1 MFRSILAILIV
12 LTVAASAFGQAG
24 RPVVPVHDDSIKT
37 GINYWYSDT
46 VYNLKEFVFV
56 EDGEVLIIEPGTVVK
71 GDPGLSSDASALIV
85 ARGGRLYAEGTPT
98 QPIIFT
104 SILDDVDNPYDIPLD
119 TAFGVGRGLWGGVIL
134 LGRAY
139 INAAGCEFAIEGIPP
154 EETRGL
160 YGGSDDDDNSGVLK
174 HVSIRHGGSE
184 IGAANE
190 INGLTM
196 GGVGRGTVISH
207 VEVFYNYDDGFEW
220 FGGSVNCDHLVAA
233 FCGDDAFDYDEGW
246 RGGGQFWF
254 AIEREDS
261 GDRCGEHDGGN
272 NPVDGFPWATPLI
285 SNATYFGRGAVNGG
299 QRCFEIRDNASTAYY
314 NSIFTDHGTYG
325 IKVEYNATEDPATS
339 RQRLQEGMTKFYNN
353 IWYGFGNGNTAAD
366 ICNNVAETQQY
377 LFDNGWNIIGDPVI
391 AAIDRA
397 PNGLL
402 NPRPTD
408 LAGAGWTGWTHPRD
422 AVNGYYPE
430 NIHGNGFSGCGAD
443 TLSVNYPD
451 YEVVDYAG
459 AFDPNSSS
467 IWICNW
473 TALDSYGFLADDCSA
488 QRCECATDGL
498 LVPKPVKQIGDADI
512 VGFTYWT
519 RDTVYNLT
527 EFVFIE
533 DGDTLLIEPGT
544 IIKGDPGL
552 ASDASALI
560 AARDGLIYAVGG
572 QECPVIF
579 TSILDDI
586 DNPHDIPLDTAFGVG
601 RGLWGGL
608 LLLGNACINAEGG
621 EYAIEGIP
629 PEELRGKYGGADDYD
644 TSGVI
649 RYVSIRHGG
658 SEIGAANEINGLTM
672 GGVGRG
678 TRISHIEVFY
688 NYDDGFEWFGGSV
701 NCDHLIGA
709 FCGDDVF
716 DYDEGWRGAGQFW
729 FAIHREDS
737 GDRGGEHD
745 GGNNPVDGLSWATP
759 LISNATYVGRGAEN
773 GGQRCFEIRDNA
785 GGAYFNSIFT
795 DHGTY
800 GIKVEYNATEDPA
813 TSRQRMQE
821 GTFLM
826 RNNIWWGF
834 GNGNTAADICN
845 NVAETQQHLF
855 DNGYNTISDPGI
867 KCISRTN
874 DGMLNPRA
882 TTEYL
887 LDCGFVWMDPK
898 ANYLMS
904 PQGDCSD
911 TICVDW
917 PDFSPVTYAGAF
929 DPLVTMEDS
938 WASGWSFLY
947 CGGFFGDEFCNVTCC
962 LPPIRGNVD
971 YDLGDAID
979 ISDLVYLVDYMFTG
993 GPEPP
998 CFEEADMNGDSAIDI
1013 SDLVY
1018 LVDFMF
1024 TGGPAPLDCPFM
1036 WKNN

>member
-12 LTVAASAFGQAG
+12 LTVAASAFSQAG

-104 SILDDVDNPYDIPLD
+104 SILDDVNNPYDIPLD

-160 YGGSDDDDNSGVLK
+160 YGGEDDDDNSGVLK
-174 HVSIRHGGSE
+174 YVSIRHGGSE

-196 GGVGRGTVISH
+196 GGVGRGTTISH

-220 FGGSVNCDHLVAA
+220 FGGSVNCTHLVAA

-254 AIEREDS
+254 AIHREDS
-261 GDRCGEHDGGN
+261 GDRSGEHDGGN
-272 NPVDGFPWATPLI
+272 NPVDGLPWATPLI

-325 IKVEYNATEDPATS
+325 IKVEYNAAEDPATS

-353 IWYGFGNGNTAAD
+353 VWWGFGNGNTAAA
-366 ICNNVAETQQY
+366 ICNNEAIAQQY
-377 LFDNGWNIIGDPVI
+377 LFDNGWNIIGDPAI

-422 AVNGYYPE
+422 AVNGYNPE

-459 AFDPNSSS
+459 AFDPNSSD

-498 LVPKPVKQIGDADI
+498 LVSKPVKQVGDADI
-512 VGFTYWT
+512 VGFTYWS

-552 ASDASALI
+552 GSDASALI

-586 DNPHDIPLDTAFGVG
+586 DNPHDIPLDTVFGVG

-629 PEELRGKYGGADDYD
+629 PEELRGKYGGTDDYD

-737 GDRGGEHD
+737 GDRSGEHD
-745 GGNNPVDGLSWATP
+745 GGNNPVDGLPWATP
-759 LISNATYVGRGAEN
+759 LISNATYVGRGAVN

-785 GGAYFNSIFT
+785 GGAYFNSVFT

-800 GIKVEYNATEDPA
+800 GIKVEYNADEDPA
-813 TSRQRMQE
+813 TSRQRMQD

-826 RNNIWWGF
+826 RNNIWYGF
-834 GNGNTAADICN
+834 GNGNTVADICN
-845 NVAETQQHLF
+845 NDPNVQQYLF
-855 DNGYNTISDPGI
+855 DNGYNDIYNPGVM
-867 KCISRTN
+867 CISRQP
-874 DGMLNPRA
+874 DGNLNPRA
-882 TTEYL
+882 TMSNLTGN
-887 LDCGFVWMDPK
+887 GFAWMDPK
-898 ANYLMS
+898 ANYLTS
-904 PQGDCSD
+904 PQGVCTD
-911 TICVDW
+911 TICVHW
-917 PDFSPVTYAGAF
+917 PEFTPVTYAGAF
-929 DPLVTMEDS
+929 DPEVSTEDD
-938 WASGWSFLY
+938 WPAGWSFLY
-947 CGGFFGDEFCNVTCC
+947 CGGFLGDAQCGPTCC
-962 LPPIRGNVD
+962 TGIRGNVD
-971 YDLGDAID
+971 NDPGDAID

-993 GPEPP
+993 GPEPE
-998 CFEEADMNGDSAIDI
+998 CFEEADMNADGAIDI
-1013 SDLVY
+1013 SDLVW
-1018 LVDFMF
+1018 LVDYMF
-1024 TGGPAPLDCPFM
+1024 TGGPAPEDCP
-1036 WKNN
+1036 